1 MTIDASRFE
10 STQRTAIE
18 WLRKA
23 RVLPVVTVD
32 SVEQGVETARAL
44 LEGGLTA
51 IEVTLRTPAALDAI
65 RAIRR
70 AVPGIALGAGTVL
83 NGAQIAA
90 AREAGAAFLVTPGTP
105 PALAEDLAGSGLPV
119 VPGAATPSELIAL
132 SSRGFRVAKLFPAAA
147 IGGLALVRALQ
158 GPLGDLLLCPTGG
171 IGEDD
176 APKYLAEKNVVAIGG
191 SWMVKGEWLRAG
203 RFDDVR
209 DAARRIVAAVG
220 AQPSEPRRSDRPG
233 AR

>member
-119 VPGAATPSELIAL
+119 VPGAATPIRPGRTPPVDTSRRFRDSAIFAL
-132 SSRGFRVAKLFPAAA
+132 PSRDSLAKIKARNDSLR
-147 IGGLALVRALQ
+147 RA
-158 GPLGDLLLCPTGG
+158 D
-171 IGEDD
+171 
-176 APKYLAEKNVVAIGG
+176 
-191 SWMVKGEWLRAG
+191 SLRARPPKPDTG
-203 RFDDVR
+203 RTHFKD
-209 DAARRIVAAVG
+209 
-220 AQPSEPRRSDRPG
+220 SH
-233 AR
+233 